1 MNWTENTNVPSPEDL
16 NQLRDRIAVLE
27 AENLSLAQSLRS
39 SDARFHDLAD
49 NSRNV
54 VSIVD
59 AKNSTQLYVSPGYEI
74 LWEKSRESIY
84 AEPKSW
90 LDSVHPEDLPRI
102 LKALENPAAF
112 NEDYRVM
119 RRNGESRWVRT
130 RYTPILNEASE
141 IVRLVAFTE
150 DIGDWKRMETQ
161 LIQSQKMDAVGRLAG
176 GIAHDFNN
184 LLTVINGYSAMLM
197 ERLDLSD
204 DVLTDLASIARAGE
218 RAASLTA
225 QLLAF
230 SRKAMAQPKTIE
242 LREALSGVEPMLRRL
257 IRENV
262 DLVTLVHA
270 EDVSIKVDPT
280 QFEQV
285 IMNLVINARDAIEAT
300 GTITIEAGRVDFDA
314 ETSRLHGNVDPGPYA
329 MLAVSDTGRG
339 MSAKVQERIFEPF
352 FTTKELGQG
361 TGLGLATVYGIVKQ
375 SGGTIWVYSEES
387 VGTTIRI
394 YLPLATPLVAPERE
408 PEEMVR
414 HKPATIL
421 LVEDDH
427 AVRRIASEVLRKRGY
442 QVIQAGNG
450 EEALSMARSTPGID
464 LLVTDVIM
472 PKMGGRE
479 LAKKLLPSHPDLK
492 VLFISGYTE
501 NAAIQLGTLVAGSN
515 HLAKPFSPDTLAR
528 KVSAIL
534 APKTMTAGGENSRT

>member
-1 MNWTENTNVPSPEDL
+1 VTPAESTNFPSSADL
-16 NQLRDRIAVLE
+16 KQVQERVALLE
-27 AENLSLAQSLRS
+27 TENLSLARRLLS
-39 SDARFHDLAD
+39 SDALFHDLAD

-59 AKNSTQLYVSPGYEI
+59 ARFETQLYVSPGYET
-74 LWEKSRESIY
+74 LFEKTRESLY
-84 AEPKSW
+84 AAPKSW
-90 LDSVHPEDLPRI
+90 LEVVHPEDFPRVAR
-102 LKALENPAAF
+102 ALDTAATF
-112 NEDYRVM
+112 NEDYRLT
-119 RRNGESRWVRT
+119 RRSGETRWVRT
-130 RYTPILNEASE
+130 RYTPIRNEASE
-141 IVRLVAFTE
+141 IMRFVVFTE
-150 DIGDWKRMETQ
+150 DITDWKRLETQ
-161 LIQSQKMDAVGRLAG
+161 LMQSQKMDAVGRLAG

-184 LLTVINGYSAMLM
+184 LLTVINGYSALLM
-197 ERLDLSD
+197 ERVDLSD
-204 DVLTDLASIARAGE
+204 EVRGDVASITRAGE

-225 QLLAF
+225 QLLSF
-230 SRKAMAQPKTIE
+230 SRKARTQPKTIE
-242 LREALSGVEPMLRRL
+242 LREALGGIEPMLRRL

-270 EDVSIKVDPT
+270 EGVHVKVDPT

-300 GTITIEAGRVDFDA
+300 GTITIEVGRVDFDA
-314 ETSRLHGNVDPGPYA
+314 ETGRLHGNLEKGPYA
-329 MLAVSDTGRG
+329 MLAISDTGRG

-352 FTTKELGQG
+352 FTTKELGKG

-387 VGTTIRI
+387 VGTTFKI
-394 YLPLATPLVAPERE
+394 YLPLVAPTPHLERPQE
-408 PEEMVR
+408 TEVLSHEA
-414 HKPATIL
+414 ATIL

-442 QVIQAGNG
+442 EIIQASNG
-450 EEALSMARSTPGID
+450 EDALALAETFPELD

-479 LAKKLLPSHPDLK
+479 LAAKLVKSHPRLK

-501 NAAIQLGTLVAGSN
+501 NAAIQLGGFSAGSN

-528 KVSAIL
+528 KVSQIL
-534 APKTMTAGGENSRT
+534 SPKTMTA

>member
-1 MNWTENTNVPSPEDL
+1 MTETDNTSNSPSADVAE
-16 NQLRDRIAVLE
+16 LRERIAVLE
-27 AENLSLAQSLRS
+27 AENLSLARSLRR

-49 NSRNV
+49 NSRHV

-59 AKNSTQLYVSPGYEI
+59 AKLATQLYVSPGYEH
-74 LWEKSRESIY
+74 LWEKSRESLY
-84 AEPKSW
+84 ADPSSW
-90 LDSVHPEDLPRI
+90 LESVHPDDLWRVT
-102 LKALENPAAF
+102 KALETPATF
-112 NEDYRVM
+112 NEDYRVV

-130 RYTPILNEASE
+130 RLTPILNEGSE
-141 IVRLVAFTE
+141 IVRIVGFSE
-150 DIGDWKRMETQ
+150 DISDWKRLETQ

-197 ERLDLSD
+197 ERLDLSE
-204 DVLTDLASIARAGE
+204 DVRSDLASIARAGE

-225 QLLAF
+225 QLLSF

-242 LREALSGVEPMLRRL
+242 LRAAVAEVEPMLQRL

-262 DLVTLVHA
+262 ELVTVAHA
-270 EDVSIKVDPT
+270 TGVNIKVDPT

-285 IMNLVINARDAIEAT
+285 IMNLVINARDAIETT
-300 GTITIEAGRVDFDA
+300 GKITIEISKVDFDF
-314 ETSRLHGNVDPGPYA
+314 ETGRLHGTAPPGPYA

-394 YLPLATPLVAPERE
+394 YLPLATPLASQE
-408 PEEMVR
+408 PKRNLEAVKHR
-414 HKPATIL
+414 PATIL
-421 LVEDDH
+421 LVEDDQ
-427 AVRRIASEVLRKRGY
+427 AVRRIASDVLRKRGY
-442 QVIQAGNG
+442 EVVQAGNG
-450 EEALSMARSTPGID
+450 EEALTLAASTPGID

-479 LAKKLLPSHPDLK
+479 LAENLAHSHPKLK

-501 NAAIQLGTLVAGSN
+501 SAAVQLGTLAAGSN

-528 KVSAIL
+528 KVSEIL
-534 APKTMTAGGENSRT
+534 LMKTMTAC

>member
-1 MNWTENTNVPSPEDL
+1 MTGTDYTNDPPPIDTAE
-16 NQLRDRIAVLE
+16 LRDRIAVLE
-27 AENLSLAQSLRS
+27 AENLSLARSLRR

-49 NSRNV
+49 NSRHV

-59 AKNSTQLYVSPGYEI
+59 ARLATQLYVSPGYEN
-74 LWEKSRESIY
+74 LWEKSRESLY
-84 AEPKSW
+84 ANPSSW
-90 LDSVHPEDLPRI
+90 LDAVHSEDLGRI
-102 LKALENPAAF
+102 TKALETPGTF
-112 NEDYRVM
+112 NEDYRVV

-130 RYTPILNEASE
+130 RFTPILNEASE
-141 IVRLVAFTE
+141 IVRIVAFTE
-150 DIGDWKRMETQ
+150 DISDWKRLETQ

-204 DVLTDLASIARAGE
+204 DVRSDLASIARAGE

-225 QLLAF
+225 QLLSF

-242 LREALSGVEPMLRRL
+242 LRAALAEVEPMLRRL

-262 DLVTLVHA
+262 ELVTAIHA
-270 EDVSIKVDPT
+270 TGVTVKVDPT

-300 GTITIEAGRVDFDA
+300 GKITIEVGKVEFDF
-314 ETSRLHGNVDPGPYA
+314 ETSRLHGNVAPGPYA

-394 YLPLATPLVAPERE
+394 YLPMATAIVNPEPKGDLPAVKHR
-408 PEEMVR
+408 
-414 HKPATIL
+414 PATIL
-421 LVEDDH
+421 LVEDDQ

-442 QVIQAGNG
+442 EVLQAANG
-450 EEALSMARSTPGID
+450 EDALALASGTPGIN

-479 LAKKLLPSHPDLK
+479 LAEKLTPTHPELK

-501 NAAIQLGTLVAGSN
+501 NAAIQLGTLAAGSN

-528 KVSAIL
+528 KVSEIL
-534 APKTMTAGGENSRT
+534 SMKTMTAS